1 MPNKFSSTYFLPSF
15 VGHVLV
21 FLGLVVAASLSEP
34 QPKLM
39 GIQAK
44 VTLTEVPKSAVQAPP
59 APPAPPA
66 PEKKIEKPVEKPP
79 EKKVETPPEKKPE
92 KKVEKPPEK
101 KPEKK
106 VEKPPEKK
114 VEKKPEKKD
123 ANVSEMPD
131 FIKKK
136 QQERAEKRRTQ
147 AKTAKKD
154 TGKSSSKETQK
165 PKTEPVSTKPIDA
178 VGHTL
183 ESVTTATSSDNSLE
197 KISRE
202 LDQTAR
208 NITSRIES
216 QTFYSGGET
225 GAQAAAINN
234 YYQSTILSAI
244 QSAWQT
250 PQASQIMRKAVCVV
264 RFTLTKDGRVT
275 AARIAQ
281 SSGVK
286 AMDDSALS
294 AVRSARFA
302 PFPPDIT
309 KPTLEVEVPFECDK

>member
-1 MPNKFSSTYFLPSF
+1 MKGFSTSYFLPSF
-15 VGHVLV
+15 VGHVLI
-21 FLGLVVAASLSEP
+21 FLGLIVAASLAEP

-44 VTLTEVPKSAVQAPP
+44 VTLTPVPQSSVP
-59 APPAPPA
+59 APPSPDPPKPVTPP
-66 PEKKIEKPVEKPP
+66 PEKKEVKQEQPKEQKIEKPVEKPP
-79 EKKVETPPEKKPE
+79 EKKVEKPVEKKQ
-92 KKVEKPPEK
+92 
-101 KPEKK
+101 
-106 VEKPPEKK
+106 EKK
-114 VEKKPEKKD
+114 VEKKVEPKKD
-123 ANVSEMPD
+123 TNVSEMPD

-136 QQERAEKRRTQ
+136 QQERAEKRKTQ
-147 AKTAKKD
+147 AKTAKKASEN
-154 TGKSSSKETQK
+154 TKPSKE
-165 PKTEPVSTKPIDA
+165 PPSKTKTDPLPQLPSTI
-178 VGHTL
+178 GQTL
-183 ESVTTATSSDNSLE
+183 ESVTTVSTSDHSLDNLT
-197 KISRE
+197 KE
-202 LDQTAR
+202 LDQSAKR
-208 NITSRIES
+208 LTSRVES

-225 GAQAAAINN
+225 GSQAAAINN

-244 QSAWQT
+244 QAAWQT
-250 PQASQIMRKAVCVV
+250 PQASQITRKTVCVV

>member
-1 MPNKFSSTYFLPSF
+1 MPFSYFFCSF
-15 VGHVLV
+15 VGHLLV
-21 FLGLVVAASLSEP
+21 FLGLIVAASLSEP

-44 VTLTEVPKSAVQAPP
+44 VTLTEVPRSAVP
-59 APPAPPA
+59 APPTPPA
-66 PEKKIEKPVEKPP
+66 PEKKV
-79 EKKVETPPEKKPE
+79 EKKVETPPEPKPE

-114 VEKKPEKKD
+114 PEKKTEKKPEKKD

-154 TGKSSSKETQK
+154 NSKSQPSKETPSK
-165 PKTEPVSTKPIDA
+165 SKTEPTAKPIDT

-183 ESVTTATSSDNSLE
+183 ESVTTVTQSDNLE

-208 NITSRIES
+208 NLTARVES
-216 QTFYSGGET
+216 QSFYSGGET
-225 GAQAAAINN
+225 GAQATAINN
-234 YYQSTILSAI
+234 YYQGEILSAI
-244 QSAWQT
+244 QSAWQI
-250 PQASQIMRKAVCVV
+250 PPASQVPRKSVCVV
-264 RFTLTKDGRVT
+264 RFTLTRAGRVT
-275 AARIAQ
+275 AARVVQ
-281 SSGVK
+281 SSGSK
-286 AMDDSALS
+286 ALDDSAIS
-294 AVRSARFA
+294 AVRSARFN

-309 KPTLEVEVPFECDK
+309 KPTLEVEVPFECDVM

>member
-1 MPNKFSSTYFLPSF
+1 MPFSYFFCSF
-15 VGHVLV
+15 VGHLLV
-21 FLGLVVAASLSEP
+21 FLGLIVAASLSEP

-44 VTLTEVPKSAVQAPP
+44 VTLTEVPRSAVP

-66 PEKKIEKPVEKPP
+66 PEKKV
-79 EKKVETPPEKKPE
+79 EKKVETPPEPKPE

-114 VEKKPEKKD
+114 PEKKTEKKPEKKD

-154 TGKSSSKETQK
+154 NSKSQPSKETPSK
-165 PKTEPVSTKPIDA
+165 SKTEPTAKPIDT

-183 ESVTTATSSDNSLE
+183 ESVTTVTQSDNLE

-208 NITSRIES
+208 NLTARVES
-216 QTFYSGGET
+216 QSFYSGGET
-225 GAQAAAINN
+225 GAQATAINN
-234 YYQSTILSAI
+234 YYQGEILSAI
-244 QSAWQT
+244 QSAWQI
-250 PQASQIMRKAVCVV
+250 PPASQVPRKSVCVV
-264 RFTLTKDGRVT
+264 RFTLTRAGRVT
-275 AARIAQ
+275 AARVVQ
-281 SSGVK
+281 SSGSK
-286 AMDDSALS
+286 ALDDSAIS
-294 AVRSARFA
+294 AVRSARFN

-309 KPTLEVEVPFECDK
+309 KPTLEVEVPFECDVM

>member
-197 KISRE
+197 KI
-202 LDQTAR
+202 
-208 NITSRIES
+208 
-216 QTFYSGGET
+216 ET
-225 GAQAAAINN
+225 GKFQMLRGKIVELLPA
-234 YYQSTILSAI
+234 
-244 QSAWQT
+244 
-250 PQASQIMRKAVCVV
+250 KV
-264 RFTLTKDGRVT
+264 R
-275 AARIAQ
+275 I
-281 SSGVK
+281 
-286 AMDDSALS
+286 
-294 AVRSARFA
+294 
-302 PFPPDIT
+302 PDICLDLVVYFGVIQVIPV
-309 KPTLEVEVPFECDK
+309 KCSPICGRRILVGKTLEHHRIRSHHHNLPF

>member
-106 VEKPPEKK
+106 VIFS
-114 VEKKPEKKD
+114 
-123 ANVSEMPD
+123 VSESLSVSCSV
-131 FIKKK
+131 IRR
-136 QQERAEKRRTQ
+136 QEKEP
-147 AKTAKKD
+147 
-154 TGKSSSKETQK
+154 GKSWK
-165 PKTEPVSTKPIDA
+165 
-178 VGHTL
+178 
-183 ESVTTATSSDNSLE
+183 
-197 KISRE
+197 
-202 LDQTAR
+202 
-208 NITSRIES
+208 
-216 QTFYSGGET
+216 
-225 GAQAAAINN
+225 
-234 YYQSTILSAI
+234 
-244 QSAWQT
+244 
-250 PQASQIMRKAVCVV
+250 
-264 RFTLTKDGRVT
+264 
-275 AARIAQ
+275 
-281 SSGVK
+281 
-286 AMDDSALS
+286 
-294 AVRSARFA
+294 
-302 PFPPDIT
+302 
-309 KPTLEVEVPFECDK
+309 

>member
-1 MPNKFSSTYFLPSF
+1 MPFSYFFCSF
-15 VGHVLV
+15 VGHLLV
-21 FLGLVVAASLSEP
+21 FLGLIVAASLSEP

-44 VTLTEVPKSAVQAPP
+44 VTLTEVPKSAVP

-66 PEKKIEKPVEKPP
+66 PEKKVEKKVETPPAPKP

-106 VEKPPEKK
+106 VEKQPEKK
-114 VEKKPEKKD
+114 VEKKD

-154 TGKSSSKETQK
+154 DGKSSPAKETPSK
-165 PKTEPVSTKPIDA
+165 PKNETVAKPIDA
-178 VGHTL
+178 VGHNL
-183 ESVTTATSSDNSLE
+183 ESVTTVTQSDNLE

-202 LDQTAR
+202 LDQTAKSL
-208 NITSRIES
+208 TTRIES
-216 QTFYSGGET
+216 QSFYSGGET

-234 YYQSTILSAI
+234 YYQGEILSAI
-244 QSAWQT
+244 QAAWQT
-250 PQASQIMRKAVCVV
+250 PPASQVPRKAVCVV
-264 RFTLTKDGRVT
+264 RFTLTKAGRVT
-275 AARIAQ
+275 AARIVQ
-281 SSGVK
+281 SSGSR
-286 AMDDSALS
+286 AMDDSAIS
-294 AVRSARFA
+294 AVRSARFN

-309 KPTLEVEVPFECDK
+309 KPTLEVEVPFECDVR